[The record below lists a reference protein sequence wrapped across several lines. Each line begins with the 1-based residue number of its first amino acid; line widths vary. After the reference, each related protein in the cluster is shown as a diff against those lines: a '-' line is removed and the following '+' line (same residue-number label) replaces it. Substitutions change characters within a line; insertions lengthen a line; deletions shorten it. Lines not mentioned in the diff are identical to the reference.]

1 MRGLVVVLALAGVL
15 GGCSTLDKLN
25 PFSSTPKVKMAELT
39 PIQASADVRLVWQGR
54 VAAAGEYAFVPAVVG
69 DTVFAAGRDGSIV
82 RFDGGREAWRIK
94 AGQTLSGGV
103 GADDKRVVVG
113 TPKGE
118 VLAFD
123 AGGKPLWQARV
134 SSEVLAPPLIVSGLV
149 IVRSGDS
156 RIYALDVADG
166 KRRWVYQR
174 TTPALTL
181 RSAAGVV
188 AIANGILAGFPGGKL
203 VALSAG
209 NGAAIWEATVSLP
222 RGSTEL
228 ERVADVVSLPVVSG
242 NSVCAVAYQGRVGC
256 FDLAS
261 GSPMWSRDISS
272 SVGLEADERHLYVTD
287 DKGAV
292 HAMDLATGASI
303 WKQDKL
309 FLRGVSRPVAT
320 ARYVIIGDVAGVVH
334 VLKRDDGAFAAR
346 FNTDGSAV
354 IAEPRP
360 LEGGAVVQTRNGGIY
375 ALAVK

>member
-1 MRGLVVVLALAGVL
+1 MKRLVIVLVAAGVL

-25 PFSSTPKVKMAELT
+25 PFSSAPKVKMAELT
-39 PIQASADVRLVWQGR
+39 PIQATADLRLVWQGR
-54 VAAAGEYAFVPAVVG
+54 AAAAAAYGFVPAVVG
-69 DTVFAAGRDGSIV
+69 TSVFAAGRDGTIV
-82 RFDGGREAWRIK
+82 RFDDGREVWRIK

-103 GADDKRVVVG
+103 GADGKLVVVG

-134 SSEVLAPPLIVSGLV
+134 SSEVLAPPLIESDTV

-156 RIYALDVADG
+156 RIYAFDIADG
-166 KRRWVYQR
+166 KRRWLYQR
-174 TTPALTL
+174 STPALTL

-188 AIANGILAGFPGGKL
+188 AVANGILAGFPGGKL
-203 VALSAG
+203 VALSAA

-222 RGSTEL
+222 HGATEL

-242 NSVCAVAYQGRVGC
+242 TRVCAVAYQGNIGC

-261 GSPMWSRDISS
+261 GSPIWTREMSS
-272 SVGLEADERHLYVTD
+272 SVGLDADERHIYFTD

-292 HAMDLATGASI
+292 HALDLATGASV
-303 WKQDKL
+303 WTQDKL
-309 FLRGVSRPVAT
+309 FLRGVSRPVVAG
-320 ARYVIIGDVAGVVH
+320 RYVIVGDVAGVVH
-334 VLKRDDGAFAAR
+334 ALKGDDGSFAAR
-346 FNTDGSAV
+346 FTTDGSAV
-354 IAEPRP
+354 ISEPRA
-360 LEGGAVVQTRNGGIY
+360 LDGGAIVQTREGGIY